1 MAQTTPSGPRV
12 ATVQRNYGARLRGEY
27 REINTAIREGV
38 ADRDVFGLGD
48 APDALAAD
56 VPSFEFTTDDSKI
69 ERFLQWLN
77 RQQQRGV
84 LSVISRN
91 GNSYVRSAYASGVR
105 WAHGRLRDEGITAD
119 VGVDVVFDM
128 PVHRSTL
135 QLLYTRNYEALS
147 GVTDAVSKDVART
160 LTGGF
165 AQGFGPRKMAGE
177 LTDRVDKIG
186 MTRATTLAR
195 TESIHASTEATKR
208 RYRDMGVEE
217 VDIVNH
223 DPCEEICKPIVEGGP
238 YPIDDIPHGG
248 TPFHPNCEGALIP
261 IV

>member
-1 MAQTTPSGPRV
+1 MAQTTSSGPRV
-12 ATVQRNYGARLRGEY
+12 TTVQRKYGSRLRGEY

-38 ADRDVFGLGD
+38 GDRDVFALQ
-48 APDALAAD
+48 ADALAKPP
-56 VPSFEFTTDDSKI
+56 PSFEFKTTDSKVAG
-69 ERFLQWLN
+69 FLRWLN

-84 LSVISRN
+84 LSVISRGSN
-91 GNSYVRSAYASGVR
+91 TYVKSAYSAGIR
-105 WAHGRLRDEGITAD
+105 WAHGRLRDENITTE
-119 VGVDVVFDM
+119 VGVEGVFDM

-135 QLLYTRNYEALS
+135 QLLFTRNYEALD
-147 GVTDAVSKDVART
+147 GITNAVSKDVSRT

-165 AQGFGPRKMAGE
+165 AQGHGPAKMARE

-195 TESIHASTEATKR
+195 TESIHASTESTKQ

-217 VDIVNH
+217 VDIINH
-223 DPCEEICKPIVEGGP
+223 APCEEICKPIVEGGP

-248 TPFHPNCEGALIP
+248 PPFHPNCEGALLP
-261 IV
+261 VV